1 MTCHKEENALLETG
15 RMDKTKPAQ
24 FANLSAAAQ
33 RARLLDALRSTSVTT
48 LEARRML
55 DILHPAM
62 RVLELRRQG
71 YLIETVWARQETD
84 AGIRHRVA
92 RYVLKGERRDA

>member
-1 MTCHKEENALLETG
+1 MKHQEKENALFRAG
-15 RMDKTKPAQ
+15 RMVKTKPTQ

-48 LEARRML
+48 LEARRTL

-71 YLIETVWARQETD
+71 YRIAMVWARQETD
-84 AGIRHRVA
+84 AGVRHRVA
-92 RYVLKGERRDA
+92 RYVLKGEGRQT